1 METKTKTFDAVAESR
16 KWREATSLKL
26 NAMSREER
34 LKHLSEV
41 HARYVLEYAERKA
54 QRELKMASSS

>member
-41 HARYVLEYAERKA
+41 HARYVVESAERKA

>member
-16 KWREATSLKL
+16 KWREATSAKL
-26 NAMSREER
+26 NAMSCEEQ
-34 LKHLSEV
+34 LKYLSEV
-41 HARYVLEYAERKA
+41 HARYVVEYAERKA